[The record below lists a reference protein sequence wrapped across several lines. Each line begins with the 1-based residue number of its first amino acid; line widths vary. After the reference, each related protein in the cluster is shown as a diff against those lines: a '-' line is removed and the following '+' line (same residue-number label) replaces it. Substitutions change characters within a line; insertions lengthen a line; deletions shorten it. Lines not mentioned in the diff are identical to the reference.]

1 MLDVSLRKAGFSV
14 TTALDGTDALAKMEH
29 SPPDLLITET
39 RLPGGMD
46 GYGLVRK
53 LKDRGEWAHIPVLFL
68 ASQRSIEDKIRGLE
82 LGVEDYLTKPI
93 FVRELITR
101 INLIFARRTQE
112 GIGSTRAT
120 HGGGR
125 TRFAGALADMGV
137 VDLMQTFEVSRKSG
151 IVHLVNNET
160 SGQAKIFF
168 RDGKI
173 IDAAMWPQGEPQPTA
188 DRRAP
193 GYLIG
198 EEAIYRTFIW
208 SDGSFEVEFCRVDA
222 DDVIESSTQGLL
234 MEAMRRL
241 DEWQR
246 LLEVLPPLSSVF
258 EVDSEELLNRLS
270 EIPDELNGI
279 LRLFDGKRTLMQV
292 VDSSPFEDLS
302 TLSTVSKL
310 YFEGLL
316 VEGSSGGEEEMVP
329 STDSVAPAPVVTRA
343 PLESIVPAPEGS
355 SEKPPPV
362 APRPAPL
369 PTTGRT
375 PPAAMPQIPL
385 APRLGTPPGGSPAA
399 AGSGL
404 SMSTAAM
411 PAVSFPT
418 GAAEPV
424 PPPPPSQPRI
434 PQAPPSQPR
443 APHPPPRKLSPPAAP
458 PPARVDPAPPVS
470 APAPITLSSP
480 EPPAEAPPTA
490 KAVATTHLMSAQEL
504 LAAQQA
510 ENPAG
515 IPKAPPV
522 EPPPTI
528 EAEDDEDEYEDE
540 DEEESEPSPTPAPVE
555 PQDLQPVA
563 PADRWAENDASMF
576 GDRDEANDEVEAEPP
591 PDPEREERR
600 RRLIRIVA
608 ILVAIAAA
616 VGVIGIAS
624 KDRGTQ
630 PDGTQKTNDEPH
642 PRPTGAELLPANPT
656 TPVTATATTPTAQTS
671 SDPAPSASGPTSA
684 SAPSADPSLTTS
696 AASSV
701 APKLTGTI
709 PTATGT
715 TTTTTTSTGPDE
727 SGPISARAIAAI
739 GGADKGKAIALT
751 RQWTS
756 QSPGSA
762 QAWYYLGAALMN
774 GGQSGKDAFKKCGE
788 LAPADSDLSAECKAL
803 GQ

>member
-160 SGQAKIFF
+160 SGQAKIYF

-173 IDAAMWPQGEPQPTA
+173 IDAAMWPQGEAQPTA

-316 VEGSSGGEEEMVP
+316 VEGSSGAEEEMVP

-362 APRPAPL
+362 APRPANL
-369 PTTGRT
+369 PTAVRAAS
-375 PPAAMPQIPL
+375 PAIPQIPL
-385 APRLGTPPGGSPAA
+385 APRLGTPAASPAA
-399 AGSGL
+399 PGSAR
-404 SMSTAAM
+404 SMSTAAI
-411 PAVSFPT
+411 PVVSFPSAA
-418 GAAEPV
+418 AAEP
-424 PPPPPSQPRI
+424 PPPPPS
-434 PQAPPSQPR
+434 PPSSQR
-443 APHPPPRKLSPPAAP
+443 VPHPPPRKLTDAPSPEPAAP
-458 PPARVDPAPPVS
+458 VSAAPPV
-470 APAPITLSSP
+470 TLSSSTR
-480 EPPAEAPPTA
+480 EPVVESPVVAKPA
-490 KAVATTHLMSAQEL
+490 ATTQLMSAQEL
-504 LAAQQA
+504 FQAQQA
-510 ENPAG
+510 EQAEAPAPG
-515 IPKAPPV
+515 PV
-522 EPPPTI
+522 GLPVFEQQ
-528 EAEDDEDEYEDE
+528 EEDEYED
-540 DEEESEPSPTPAPVE
+540 DEESDPSPEPAAPLAID
-555 PQDLQPVA
+555 PQSA
-563 PADRWAENDASMF
+563 AEIRPHDNWTETDGAMF
-576 GDRDEANDEVEAEPP
+576 GDRDDAHDDVDDADPP

-600 RRLIRIVA
+600 RRLIRVVA
-608 ILVAIAAA
+608 ILVAIAAG
-616 VGVIGIAS
+616 VGVIGIVS
-624 KDRGTQ
+624 KERPSQ
-630 PDGTQKTNDEPH
+630 PDGTQKANQEPH
-642 PRPTGAELLPANPT
+642 PRPTGAELLPGNPT
-656 TPVTATATTPTAQTS
+656 PTPPVTATASTPAPETS
-671 SDPAPSASGPTSA
+671 APAPSVSSPASA
-684 SAPSADPSLTTS
+684 SAPSAEASVAQSS
-696 AASSV
+696 A

-715 TTTTTTSTGPDE
+715 GTATGTAPDE

-739 GGADKGKAIALT
+739 GGADKGKAISLT

-774 GGQSGKDAFKKCGE
+774 GGQSGKDAFKKCGD
-788 LAPADSDLSAECKAL
+788 LAPAESDLAAECKAL

>member
-1 MLDVSLRKAGFSV
+1 
-14 TTALDGTDALAKMEH
+14 TDALAKMEH

-39 RLPGGMD
+39 RLPGAMD

-120 HGGGR
+120 QGGGR

-168 RDGKI
+168 RDGKV

-316 VEGSSGGEEEMVP
+316 VEGSTATEEEMVP
-329 STDSVAPAPVVTRA
+329 STDSVAPAPVVARA

-369 PTTGRT
+369 PTTGRA
-375 PPAAMPQIPL
+375 PGIPQIPL
-385 APRLGTPPGGSPAA
+385 APRLGTPGGPALPGSAT
-399 AGSGL
+399 SI
-404 SMSTAAM
+404 STASV
-411 PAVSFPT
+411 PVVSFP
-418 GAAEPV
+418 GAPQEPAPAAPVV
-424 PPPPPSQPRI
+424 PPPPPS
-434 PQAPPSQPR
+434 APR
-443 APHPPPRKLSPPAAP
+443 APHPPPRKISPPEEA
-458 PPARVDPAPPVS
+458 PAPQS
-470 APAPITLSSP
+470 APAPVTLSSSAAAAS
-480 EPPAEAPPTA
+480 PPA
-490 KAVATTHLMSAQEL
+490 LMSAQEL
-504 LAAQQA
+504 FAAQQA
-510 ENPAG
+510 EAAEAPASSDDR
-515 IPKAPPV
+515 PLRA
-522 EPPPTI
+522 EPPPSPS
-528 EAEDDEDEYEDE
+528 EDDDEEEEDEDD
-540 DEEESEPSPTPAPVE
+540 DEEESPEAPDVAVDPRVAAGLPLRDRAE
-555 PQDLQPVA
+555 DDVA
-563 PADRWAENDASMF
+563 PAGDKWTENDASMF
-576 GDRDEANDEVEAEPP
+576 GDAEPEDEVPAEPA
-591 PDPEREERR
+591 DPEREERR
-600 RRLIRIVA
+600 RRFIRIVA
-608 ILVAIAAA
+608 ILVAIAAS
-616 VGVIGIAS
+616 VGVIGIVS
-624 KDRGTQ
+624 KERPTQ
-630 PDGTQKTNDEPH
+630 PDGTQKTADEPH
-642 PRPTGAELLPANPT
+642 PRPTGAELLPGTNV
-656 TPVTATATTPTAQTS
+656 TPPVSATAATPSAEPSTL
-671 SDPAPSASGPTSA
+671 PAPSVSAPLSASA
-684 SAPSADPSLTTS
+684 SAPPVEPSAS
-696 AASSV
+696 ASSS
-701 APKLTGTI
+701 APPKLTGTLPTTTA
-709 PTATGT
+709 PTATT
-715 TTTTTTSTGPDE
+715 APDE

-739 GGADKGKAIALT
+739 GGPDKGKAIALT

-788 LAPADSDLSAECKAL
+788 LAPAESDLSAECKAL